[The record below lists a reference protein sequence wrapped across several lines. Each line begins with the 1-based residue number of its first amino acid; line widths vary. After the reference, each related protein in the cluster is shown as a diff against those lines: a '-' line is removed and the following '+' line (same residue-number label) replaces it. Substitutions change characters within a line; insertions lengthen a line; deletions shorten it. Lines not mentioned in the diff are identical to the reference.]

1 MVSLQAV
8 PKDWRLPTCS
18 PRDVSSKTRESR
30 LTSKTFLCRAH
41 ISHLSNSAPKKS
53 KWKTRFTLGESSA
66 IRSKLFQSIQDKI
79 KLLLLKNVAALNT
92 GGASVPLQIDKH
104 WLRSS
109 SVNSAWAASQI
120 LHFAD
125 FVHLSKS
132 SSLYVL
138 QQFILMKDSPKQ
150 PLIWPLM
157 TGQSKQL
164 QIFGFEHPST
174 IRPEDCACSSA
185 TARLGGVLSLL
196 GSKTSSLGGVLSLLG
211 SGCKTSWTFSE
222 IEK

>member
-8 PKDWRLPTCS
+8 PKDWRLPTCG
-18 PRDVSSKTRESR
+18 PSKTRESSR
-30 LTSKTFLCRAH
+30 LTSKTFWSRAH
-41 ISHLSNSAPKKS
+41 VSHMSKSPKRS

-66 IRSKLFQSIQDKI
+66 MRSKLFKSIQDKI
-79 KLLLLKNVAALNT
+79 KLFLLKNVAALNT

-104 WLRSS
+104 WLRWSS
-109 SVNSAWAASQI
+109 SVNSAAAASQI

-132 SSLYVL
+132 SSLYEL
-138 QQFILMKDSPKQ
+138 QQFIFMKDSPKQ

-157 TGQSKQL
+157 TGPRL
-164 QIFGFEHPST
+164 QHFVFELPAT
-174 IRPEDCACSSA
+174 TRPEDFGCSSA

-196 GSKTSSLGGVLSLLG
+196 GSKTSSLGGLSLLG
-211 SGCKTSWTFSE
+211 SCKTSSTFSE
-222 IEK
+222 ME